1 MVISTSTSDII
12 NYALDAQNEYNIKLI
27 LYAYLLIMA
36 AIAFFVSRKIDRTN
50 MRLDLIFYGLQIYSW
65 TAIVFMP
72 LYFFTLVRTVPLSTI
87 INIVAGFY
95 MIFFTSFFLILI
107 FWLGEKFLE
116 RYFGIKFNDSDSK
129 HRSDRDYRRVD

>member
-107 FWLGEKFLE
+107 FWLGENSLK
-116 RYFGIKFNDSDSK
+116 GILVLSLMIVIVSTE
-129 HRSDRDYRRVD
+129 VIEITGE